1 MKEKKK
7 PKKSQRV
14 SRKPARLVVEREFVG
29 SQSAT
34 DALLPVVLEDLLRHA
49 EEVRTFDKEDDS
61 T

>member
-1 MKEKKK
+1 MKKKKK
-7 PKKSQRV
+7 PMKSQRV